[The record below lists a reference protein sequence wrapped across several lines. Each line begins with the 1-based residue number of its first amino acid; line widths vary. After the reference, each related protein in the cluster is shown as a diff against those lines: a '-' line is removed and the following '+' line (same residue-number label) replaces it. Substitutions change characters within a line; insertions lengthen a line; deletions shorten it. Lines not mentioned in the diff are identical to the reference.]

1 MTKILMF
8 HKPKGVVVS
17 RSDELGRKTVYDALP
32 EWVRT
37 EGWIPVGRLDR
48 DTRGLLL
55 FVQDRSLVDP
65 LTSPGSVSKTYEV
78 WLRGRLTPSH
88 IREIRAGVDSPVGTL
103 RCQSVTTLG
112 AAGPKQRVQ
121 VVLDEGK
128 NRHIRRM
135 FGALKDQV
143 HGTPLKVSDLK
154 RIQFGPISLDLP
166 SGQWRF
172 LTEAEVD
179 EPIQAHHTRKKR

>member
-1 MTKILMF
+1 MSRVLLF

-32 EWVRT
+32 DWVQT
-37 EGWIPVGRLDR
+37 EGWVPVGRLDR

-65 LTSPGSVSKTYEV
+65 LTSPGSVPKTYEV

-88 IREIRAGVDSPVGTL
+88 IREIRRGVDSPVGIL
-103 RCQSVTTLG
+103 RCQNVTPLG
-112 AAGPKQRVQ
+112 TAGPKQRVQ

-135 FGALKDQV
+135 FGTLKDEV
-143 HGTPLKVSDLK
+143 HGTPLKVLDLK
-154 RIQFGPISLDLP
+154 RIQFGPVSLDVP
-166 SGQWRF
+166 SGAWRF
-172 LTEAEVD
+172 LTDAEV
-179 EPIQAHHTRKKR
+179 EELLHPHRTRKKA

>member
-1 MTKILMF
+1 MTRILLL

-17 RSDELGRKTVYDALP
+17 RSDELGRKTVYDILP
-32 EWVRT
+32 DWLRT
-37 EGWIPVGRLDR
+37 EGWVPVGRLDR

-65 LTSPGSVSKTYEV
+65 LTSPGSVPKIYEV

-88 IREIRAGVDSPVGTL
+88 IREIRRGVDSPVGIL
-103 RCQSVTTLG
+103 RCQNVTPLG
-112 AAGPKQRVQ
+112 ATGPKQRVR

-135 FGALKDQV
+135 FGALKDEI
-143 HGTPLKVSDLK
+143 HGTPLKVLDLK
-154 RIQFGPISLDLP
+154 RIQFGPIVLDLQ
-166 SGQWRF
+166 SGQWRL
-172 LTEAEVD
+172 LTEQEV
-179 EPIQAHHTRKKR
+179 KKLLAPHRPHKKD